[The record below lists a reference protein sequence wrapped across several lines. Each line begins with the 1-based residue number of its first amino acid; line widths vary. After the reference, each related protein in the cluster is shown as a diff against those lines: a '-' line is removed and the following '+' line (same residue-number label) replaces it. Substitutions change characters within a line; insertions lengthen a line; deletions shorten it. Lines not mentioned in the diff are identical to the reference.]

1 MQRKTRYTYKFIF
14 GPATFGA
21 LAWLNQN
28 EADLHRVKHGLVLSC
43 VGDGGGPNYKRSRR
57 GAAEID
63 RIMGQVLE
71 ASGLAGAKLHDFWP
85 YGYDERQFCSPGFN
99 LPVGLFQRSLYG
111 AFPEYHTSA
120 DNLDFIR
127 PNHLEQSYNLILS
140 AIEIA
145 ERNWTPVSTSPKG
158 EPQLGRRGL
167 YANTGGDPNAAQKA
181 MAMLW
186 VLNLADGD
194 HSLLDMAERA
204 GLPFVQIADA
214 ADRLRNAELLIAG

>member
-1 MQRKTRYTYKFIF
+1 
-14 GPATFGA
+14 
-21 LAWLNQN
+21 
-28 EADLHRVKHGLVLSC
+28 
-43 VGDGGGPNYKRSRR
+43 
-57 GAAEID
+57 
-63 RIMGQVLE
+63 MGQVLE